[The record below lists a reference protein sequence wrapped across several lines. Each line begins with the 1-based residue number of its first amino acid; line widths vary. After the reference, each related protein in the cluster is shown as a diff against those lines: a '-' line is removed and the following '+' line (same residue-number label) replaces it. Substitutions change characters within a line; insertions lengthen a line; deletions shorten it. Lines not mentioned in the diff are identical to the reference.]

1 MIFSAARIRVCYR
14 KAIFAP
20 NKENQVRRKL
30 NSIVKAFVIK
40 SFAVLLLVGMTDS
53 SLFAQT
59 RIRFARG
66 RSSATMAGSLSPGGK
81 RGYILRASAG
91 QTMTV
96 RVTSKNGDV
105 SVDLG
110 GNDVGTGDTVEL
122 RSTDEYII
130 TVHNNGGAAAS
141 YSLYVAIR

>member
-1 MIFSAARIRVCYR
+1 M
-14 KAIFAP
+14 
-20 NKENQVRRKL
+20 NRKL
-30 NSIVKAFVIK
+30 NLAIKTFIIK
-40 SFAVLLLVGMTDS
+40 SFAVLIIIGMADS
-53 SLFAQT
+53 SVFPQT

-66 RSSATMAGSLSPGGK
+66 RSSTTVAGRLAAGGT
-81 RGYILRASAG
+81 RSYILRASEG

-96 RVTSKNGDV
+96 RVTSRNGDV

-130 TVHNNGGAAAS
+130 TVHNNGGATT
-141 YSLYVAIR
+141 YSLYVAVR

>member
-1 MIFSAARIRVCYR
+1 M
-14 KAIFAP
+14 
-20 NKENQVRRKL
+20 NRKL
-30 NSIVKAFVIK
+30 NLAIKTFIIK
-40 SFAVLLLVGMTDS
+40 SFAVLMIVGMMDS

-66 RSSATMAGSLSPGGK
+66 RTSATVAGSLAAGGE
-81 RGYILRASAG
+81 REYILRASAG

-96 RVTSKNGDV
+96 RVTSRSGDV
-105 SVDLG
+105 AVLLG

-130 TVHNNGGAAAS
+130 TVRNDGGATS
-141 YSLYVAIR
+141 YSLYVAVR

>member
-1 MIFSAARIRVCYR
+1 V
-14 KAIFAP
+14 
-20 NKENQVRRKL
+20 NRKL
-30 NSIVKAFVIK
+30 NLTVKTFIIK
-40 SFAVLLLVGMTDS
+40 SFAVLMIIGMMDS
-53 SLFAQT
+53 SAFSQT

-66 RSSATMAGSLSPGGK
+66 RSSTTVAGSLSAG
-81 RGYILRASAG
+81 RERSYILRASAG

-96 RVTSKNGDV
+96 RVTSRNGDV

-130 TVHNNGGAAAS
+130 TVHNNGGATS
-141 YSLYVAIR
+141 YSLYVAVR

>member
-1 MIFSAARIRVCYR
+1 M
-14 KAIFAP
+14 KG
-20 NKENQVRRKL
+20 KL
-30 NSIVKAFVIK
+30 NLIIKSIVIK
-40 SFAVLLLVGMTDS
+40 SFAVLMIVGMMNS
-53 SLFAQT
+53 ELFAQT

-66 RSSATMAGSLSPGGK
+66 RTSTTVSGNLSAGSERS
-81 RGYILRASAG
+81 YILRASAG

-96 RVTSKNGDV
+96 RVSSRSGDV

-130 TVHNNGGAAAS
+130 TVHNNGGSTS
-141 YSLYVAIR
+141 YSLYVSIR

>member
-1 MIFSAARIRVCYR
+1 M
-14 KAIFAP
+14 KG
-20 NKENQVRRKL
+20 KL
-30 NSIVKAFVIK
+30 NLIIKSIVIK
-40 SFAVLLLVGMTDS
+40 SFAVLMIIGMTNSD
-53 SLFAQT
+53 LFAQT

-66 RSSATMAGSLSPGGK
+66 RTSTTVAGSLSAGSE
-81 RGYILRASAG
+81 RSYILRASAG

-96 RVTSKNGDV
+96 RVSSRSGDV

-130 TVHNNGGAAAS
+130 TVHNNGGSTS
-141 YSLYVAIR
+141 YSLYVSIR

>member
-1 MIFSAARIRVCYR
+1 M
-14 KAIFAP
+14 
-20 NKENQVRRKL
+20 NRKL
-30 NSIVKAFVIK
+30 NSIVKAFAIK
-40 SFAVLLLVGMTDS
+40 TFAVLLLIGMTDS
-53 SLFAQT
+53 VAFSQT

-66 RSSATMAGSLSPGGK
+66 RSSTTLAGSLSAGGS
-81 RGYILRASAG
+81 RNYVLRASAG

-96 RVTSKNGDV
+96 RVTSRSGDV
-105 SVDLG
+105 SVELG

-130 TVHNNGGAAAS
+130 TVRNDGGATS

>member
-1 MIFSAARIRVCYR
+1 M
-14 KAIFAP
+14 
-20 NKENQVRRKL
+20 NRKL
-30 NSIVKAFVIK
+30 KLAVKTFIIK
-40 SFAVLLLVGMTDS
+40 SFALLMIIGTMDS
-53 SLFAQT
+53 TAFSQT

-66 RSSATMAGSLSPGGK
+66 RSSTTVSGRLSSGAE
-81 RGYILRASAG
+81 RSYILRASEG

-96 RVTSKNGDV
+96 RVTSRSGDV

-130 TVHNNGGAAAS
+130 TVHNNGGATT

>member
-1 MIFSAARIRVCYR
+1 MNR
-14 KAIFAP
+14 KI
-20 NKENQVRRKL
+20 NL
-30 NSIVKAFVIK
+30 AFKTLIIK
-40 SFAVLLLVGMTDS
+40 SFAVLMIIGMTNS
-53 SLFAQT
+53 SVFSQT

-66 RSSATMAGSLSPGGK
+66 RSSTTVAGRLSAGATRS
-81 RGYILRASAG
+81 YILRASAG

-96 RVTSKNGDV
+96 RVTSRSGDV

-130 TVHNNGGAAAS
+130 TVHNNGGATT
-141 YSLYVAIR
+141 YSLYVAVR

>member
-1 MIFSAARIRVCYR
+1 MV
-14 KAIFAP
+14 
-20 NKENQVRRKL
+20 
-30 NSIVKAFVIK
+30 
-40 SFAVLLLVGMTDS
+40 VGMMDS
-53 SLFAQT
+53 SAFSQT

-66 RSSATMAGSLSPGGK
+66 RTSTTVAGNLSSGAERS
-81 RGYILRASAG
+81 YILRASAG

-96 RVTSKNGDV
+96 RVTSRTGDV

-130 TVHNNGGAAAS
+130 TVHNNGRATS
-141 YSLYVAIR
+141 YSLYVGIR

>member
-1 MIFSAARIRVCYR
+1 M
-14 KAIFAP
+14 
-20 NKENQVRRKL
+20 NRKL
-30 NSIVKAFVIK
+30 NFAIKTFIIKA
-40 SFAVLLLVGMTDS
+40 FAVLMIIGMTDS
-53 SLFAQT
+53 SAFSQT

-66 RSSATMAGSLSPGGK
+66 RSSTTVSGSLAAGGE
-81 RGYILRASAG
+81 RSYILRASEG

-96 RVTSKNGDV
+96 RVSSRNGDV

-130 TVHNNGGAAAS
+130 TVHNNGRATT
-141 YSLYVAIR
+141 YSLYVAVR